1 MDRLCIDLIGPINP
15 PYGEFYYVFVI
26 IDSFSRFLQLYGRKH
41 DFGNFEY
48 PDYSIYNKKIGILTC
63 KLFFYM

>member
-48 PDYSIYNKKIGILTC
+48 TLFKKWQII
-63 KLFFYM
+63 FDI